1 MSIYLWQSLL
11 AIAFFIF
18 ALAAFFTMFAVMGK
32 MELKASTQRLRSR
45 HKIFGGLFVL
55 ILIVQSLVSLRHV
68 QIMGDQLSLRAV
80 LHAVLALTLIVVFSL
95 KILSVKYFK
104 KFMKFAPALGMI
116 IISLVF
122 LVTATSAGYFFLR
135 MKQPISSL
143 ESQISDFTD
152 IAGVPEN
159 GQRIFRNRCETC
171 HVPDSDRRKTG
182 PGMKGILAREKLP
195 SSERPATAA
204 NIIEQLHRP
213 LRTMPAF
220 PGLSQRE
227 LADLLSYLETL

>member
-11 AIAFFIF
+11 AVAFFIF

-32 MELKASTQRLRSR
+32 MELKASPKRLRSR
-45 HKIFGGLFVL
+45 HKIFGGLFFLVL
-55 ILIVQSLVSLRHV
+55 VVQSVVSLRHV

-95 KILSVKYFK
+95 KILSVSYFK
-104 KFMKFAPALGMI
+104 KFIKFAPALGMI
-116 IISLVF
+116 VISLVF

-135 MKQPISSL
+135 MNQPISSS
-143 ESQISDFTD
+143 ESQASEFTD

-159 GQRIFRNRCETC
+159 GQRIFRNRCEIC
-171 HVPDSDRRKTG
+171 HTPDSDRRKTG
-182 PGMKGILAREKLP
+182 PGMKEILTREKLP
-195 SSERPATAA
+195 SSDRPATAA

-213 LRTMPAF
+213 LRAMPAF
-220 PGLSQRE
+220 PGLSQQE

>member
-1 MSIYLWQSLL
+1 
-11 AIAFFIF
+11 
-18 ALAAFFTMFAVMGK
+18 MFAVMGK